1 VIARVP
7 TAWFSAC
14 LWPNGFDRMVNN
26 SKSVR
31 SDATLKSTPNTLK
44 TVKVT
49 QLGCNFLSEEV
60 IKKVIKTETP
70 GSDQGKGRWIGS
82 QTHWNTQLLQ
92 TLSGPN
98 MLLGTWFVLRG
109 LPLDF
114 QRDSV
119 VVDHDGPTAA
129 HGSGDDLSH
138 HRR

>member
-1 VIARVP
+1 
-7 TAWFSAC
+7 
-14 LWPNGFDRMVNN
+14 M
-26 SKSVR
+26 R
-31 SDATLKSTPNTLK
+31 SDATFKSTPNTLK

-49 QLGCNFLSEEV
+49 QRGCNFLSEDV
-60 IKKVIKTETP
+60 IKKVIGTETP
-70 GSDQGKGRWIGS
+70 GSDQGRGGRWIGS
-82 QTHWNTQLLQ
+82 QTHWYTQLLQ

-98 MLLGTWFVLRG
+98 MLMGTWFVIRG
-109 LPLDF
+109 LPLDL